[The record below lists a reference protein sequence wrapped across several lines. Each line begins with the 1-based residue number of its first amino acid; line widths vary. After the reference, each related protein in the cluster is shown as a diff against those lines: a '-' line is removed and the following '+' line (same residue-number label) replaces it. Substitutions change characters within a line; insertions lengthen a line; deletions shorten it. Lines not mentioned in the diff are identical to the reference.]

1 MSDKQTSPS
10 ARIQEADR
18 LSIALF
24 QSFREA
30 GVTPGQA
37 LLATMVACAKLAKAL
52 GMPADTL
59 STGVR
64 ACYEDVDVGDFDYE
78 Q

>member
-37 LLATMVACAKLAKAL
+37 LLATMVACAKLAKVL

-64 ACYEDVDVGDFDYE
+64 AGY
-78 Q
+78 

>member
-1 MSDKQTSPS
+1 MSDKQTSTS
-10 ARIQEADR
+10 ERIQEADR
-18 LSIALF
+18 LSVALF

-59 STGVR
+59 STGIC
-64 ACYEDVDVGDFDYE
+64 ACYDDVDVGDFDYE